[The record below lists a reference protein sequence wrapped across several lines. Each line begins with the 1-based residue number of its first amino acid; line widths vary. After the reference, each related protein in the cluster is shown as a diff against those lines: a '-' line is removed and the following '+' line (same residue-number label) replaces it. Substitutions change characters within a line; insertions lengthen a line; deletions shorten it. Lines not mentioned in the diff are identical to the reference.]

1 MGTLLTKVFQRAA
14 GWWKAADTALQ
25 TILPELTTESVPSRL
40 VRFTPVNVLPVNFS
54 YLKNDGIERLFFD
67 SNKSGTAEVSLLSL
81 KNKRQEFFFA
91 PKVLSGGQTDR
102 VLARRAVCTSDNQA
116 SMSKQGDSPDYECRL
131 RLREHAVRSNLLSRT
146 VRSNLLSH
154 TLPTP
159 PSIP

>member
-1 MGTLLTKVFQRAA
+1 M
-14 GWWKAADTALQ
+14 TA
-25 TILPELTTESVPSRL
+25 IRVVPQE
-40 VRFTPVNVLPVNFS
+40 VRFGPL
-54 YLKNDGIERLFFD
+54 G
-67 SNKSGTAEVSLLSL
+67 
-81 KNKRQEFFFA
+81 NKRQEFFFA

-131 RLREHAVRSNLLSRT
+131 RLREHAVLSNLLSR
-146 VRSNLLSH
+146 

>member
-1 MGTLLTKVFQRAA
+1 M
-14 GWWKAADTALQ
+14 TA
-25 TILPELTTESVPSRL
+25 IRVVPQKF
-40 VRFTPVNVLPVNFS
+40 RFCL
-54 YLKNDGIERLFFD
+54 
-67 SNKSGTAEVSLLSL
+67 L

-116 SMSKQGDSPDYECRL
+116 SMSKQGDSPDYECWR
-131 RLREHAVRSNLLSRT
+131 RLREHAVRSNLLSHT
-146 VRSNLLSH
+146 VRGNLLSR

>member
-1 MGTLLTKVFQRAA
+1 M
-14 GWWKAADTALQ
+14 TA
-25 TILPELTTESVPSRL
+25 IRVVPQKF
-40 VRFTPVNVLPVNFS
+40 RFCL
-54 YLKNDGIERLFFD
+54 
-67 SNKSGTAEVSLLSL
+67 L

-102 VLARRAVCTSDNQA
+102 VLARRAIQA
-116 SMSKQGDSPDYECRL
+116 SMSKQGESPDYECRR
-131 RLREHAVRSNLLSRT
+131 RLREHA